1 MVLIS
6 TFLQTQ
12 TCVGLASS
20 AITEPLGYA
29 SMLAMQQCLIAAGFD
44 YAKAPS
50 LQAYLDSEALWS
62 PFDDLA
68 PGDFF
73 AAEENCP
80 QHSF

>member
-1 MVLIS
+1 
-6 TFLQTQ
+6 
-12 TCVGLASS
+12 
-20 AITEPLGYA
+20 
-29 SMLAMQQCLIAAGFD
+29 MLAMQQCLIAAGFD